1 MWEKLAR
8 SGTWYNRRKQEED
21 SIIETAL
28 QVPLSGQVEAFVS
41 PIQRLHVNRFTPLPH
56 ITQIAEFLLQEWGEE
71 YPIHEMRAEFQGAQ
85 RGEPLPRIHY
95 AVDLASGK
103 VVATGYVMHQ
113 DIDRFPALTP
123 WLSNIYVAASH
134 RRRGLGEWICQG
146 LVQEAQRAGYPCLYL
161 YTDSKTAW
169 YEKMGW
175 KKISEFIHRNRKQD
189 LMCLDF
195 SPAQ

>member
-1 MWEKLAR
+1 MER
-8 SGTWYNRRKQEED
+8 NGTWYNRSKQEED

-41 PIQRLHVNRFTPLPH
+41 SVQRLHVNRFTPLPH
-56 ITQIAEFLLQEWGEE
+56 IMQIAQYLLEEWGEE
-71 YPIHEMRAEFQGAQ
+71 YPIHEMQAELHGAQ
-85 RGEPLPRIHY
+85 CGDPLPCIHY
-95 AVDLASGK
+95 AVDCTSGQ
-103 VVATGYVMHQ
+103 VVVIGYVMHQ

-123 WLSNIYVAASH
+123 WLSNIYVAPTH

-146 LVQEAQRAGYPCLYL
+146 LVREAKQAGYPCLYL

-175 KKISEFIHRNRKQD
+175 KKISEFIHRNRTQN

-195 SPAQ
+195 SPTQ